1 MELFKVSDVS
11 IDIPFEITYSCLI
24 HEEVY
29 LASRDG
35 KVHRYS
41 LKRDDKQNES
51 SVELVLQ
58 ETYPLKNK
66 TVKKII
72 ILEKI
77 NVIVLLIENSLYF
90 VKNKKFQILTLI
102 NKNVSD
108 VFLNE
113 STKLDL
119 LLCTKKKFLL
129 YKYEV
134 VHHKGRKKA
143 NEKEKE
149 TEKETETETN
159 DGSFAL
165 FKEVACQEL
174 VLSLVWLE
182 NLLFLAIQKKYYLL
196 NIQNNEKVLLY
207 SHEFNQNYN
216 YITLVSPEEIFIV
229 CDSNIGVFY
238 DTKTWMPSL
247 KNPII
252 LSDHITHIN
261 VYQFFLY
268 SLHSTGH
275 INFYNIKNQQHVQ
288 TIQLTDHV
296 NEIINYS
303 SSYQSFSANK
313 HGPQKREQTEG
324 GQQTSTNI
332 YLINNKAL
340 KIICCVTLY
349 EYLKKCIHDNKVAK
363 GFSLIENYNF
373 ADELEKSNVLK
384 EYNKICGYFFF
395 QNLQFS
401 YAFLHFEKSDVN
413 VLFLLSLWSHYLPTK
428 WRSCFQ
434 MKTGSPME
442 ESLSSIFQFVLPPPT
457 TIEELINKKYNSY
470 TKRNKGFFIH
480 EKEAYSSATEN
491 EEQKIKAH
499 LLYVANSCLI
509 KYLLGQREN
518 FLRNKDRIPLT
529 STGNKTHKTETVETT
544 ENEIGTLHTHEVID
558 AILLKLMILNKYKN
572 YASFIYKTDS
582 LNERHHLEEYI
593 RFLEKRQEFISII
606 RVYLRVKQYQKVIE
620 LCSYFF
626 HFYDSFAKGE
636 QEVGM
641 HIGESSM
648 ERESKSDNEKG
659 SDRKERRE
667 PEWEWERKWKWEKEQ
682 QKENEKEY
690 LKECTIERKPQ
701 RENETEQREEETVK
715 GSLYEWL
722 KTMMKNI
729 HFKTNKK
736 NKMLK
741 ELYDIL
747 IVLNEKVH
755 LIKCDQRKIKN
766 LFQNAFPVLMKYNKT
781 RFFRF
786 LTSQNFVLSASEV
799 LRIFKNMEKQ
809 KTLPAGQIKNYMK
822 KYIVRYLKRDQSNRD
837 INTAFIEYY
846 VQSKEANILLRQKKV
861 LNFLKK
867 QLPLHVP
874 YLINLIHGEEWN
886 LAKVALLG
894 KIHLHYDSLEI
905 LVKRSLRMCELYCYH
920 YNKVLFPLFEKLDDA
935 SYEGVYMDIFNGDR
949 NVYRKLISNDR
960 SSTNRCPTSK
970 EEESGKE
977 RKGNKRDE
985 KKEEAKGKKEREKEG
1000 EQENSNED
1008 EEGEEKNEDIIGYRL
1023 KKKEKKEDAYL
1034 NSLLRRESDYHQFC
1048 HVQMN
1053 RNMLTKMKKGMNSN
1067 YKREQRNRKKTLG
1080 KRDAIS
1086 SFKKSEDLMNV
1097 SSKVEW
1103 QNDSTDFM
1111 MKLLNDEESESSEDI
1126 DNDDIINT
1134 NIKDSEHSSTED
1146 SSESVISDDITEE
1159 NTSEDMDDNCSVDH
1173 LEKPNK
1179 KNGAEKQKGKKK
1191 NKNKKRSRTKDSEY
1205 YKKKA
1210 QTKMDILHNFG
1221 VYKSVRKKS
1230 PGLLFLLIKVLMD
1243 YYNKSEVT
1251 EEEKKESYKQ
1261 KVLYILNKHCIHED
1275 FDSFYLFTLI
1285 PEEWK
1290 INEIA
1295 DFVLFQLKKKTHTLM
1310 NMQVYHNLVKSQFLN
1325 ISYEMIKQK
1334 EQKVIMKDD
1343 TLCRVCNKPILGK
1356 AFVFYSDEIFLHLSC
1371 LSKYEDKG
1379 RYVGL

>member
-11 IDIPFEITYSCLI
+11 INIPFEITYSCLTR
-24 HEEVY
+24 EEVY
-29 LASRDG
+29 LSSRDG
-35 KVHRYS
+35 KVHKYI
-41 LKRDDKQNES
+41 LKRNDKQNENT
-51 SVELVLQ
+51 VELVFQ

-66 TVKKII
+66 TVNKII

-134 VHHKGRKKA
+134 VHHKGRNKT

-149 TEKETETETN
+149 TETDID
-159 DGSFAL
+159 DGNFIL
-165 FKEVACQEL
+165 FSEVPFQEP

-196 NIQNNEKVLLY
+196 NLKDNEKVLLY
-207 SHEFNQNYN
+207 NHEFNQNYKH
-216 YITLVSPEEIFIV
+216 ITLVSPEEIFIV

-252 LSDHITHIN
+252 LSEHITHIN

-275 INFYNIKNQQHVQ
+275 INFYNVKNQQLVQ
-288 TIQLTDHV
+288 TIQLTDPVH
-296 NEIINYS
+296 EIINYTN
-303 SSYQSFSANK
+303 SYQSFSAK
-313 HGPQKREQTEG
+313 GYGSQKREHKEA
-324 GQQTSTNI
+324 GQQMSTTM
-332 YLINNKAL
+332 YLINNKVL

-349 EYLKKCIHDNKVAK
+349 EYLKKCVNDNKVAK

-373 ADELEKSNVLK
+373 NDELEKSNVLK

-413 VLFLLSLWSHYLPTK
+413 VLFLLSFWSHYLPTK
-428 WRSCFQ
+428 WRSCFEI
-434 MKTGSPME
+434 KKDSPIE
-442 ESLSSIFQFVLPPPT
+442 ESVSSIFQFVLPPPT
-457 TIEELINKKYNSY
+457 TIEELINKNYNSY
-470 TKRNKGFFIH
+470 TKRNKGFFIQ
-480 EKEAYSSATEN
+480 EKETYSSTTGN
-491 EEQKIKAH
+491 EEQKMKTH

-509 KYLLGQREN
+509 KYLLKQREH
-518 FLRNKDRIPLT
+518 FFRNKDHILFT
-529 STGNKTHKTETVETT
+529 SARTTETIEKMETT
-544 ENEIGTLHTHEVID
+544 ENEMETLHTHMVID
-558 AILLKLMILNKYKN
+558 AILLKLMILNKCKN
-572 YASFIYKTDS
+572 YKSFIYKTDS

-593 RFLEKRQEFISII
+593 QFLEKKQEFISII
-606 RVYLRVKQYQKVIE
+606 YVYLRVKQYQKVIE

-626 HFYDSFAKGE
+626 YLYDSFAKGE
-636 QEVGM
+636 QEAGM
-641 HIGESSM
+641 HIGKSIM
-648 ERESKSDNEKG
+648 ETESKSDNEKENH
-659 SDRKERRE
+659 RKERPIQE
-667 PEWEWERKWKWEKEQ
+667 WKWEEEQ
-682 QKENEKEY
+682 QKEKEKEY
-690 LKECTIERKPQ
+690 LKEYVIERDSESE
-701 RENETEQREEETVK
+701 REKWGKENVK
-715 GSLYEWL
+715 SCSYEWL
-722 KTMMKNI
+722 KTIMKSI
-729 HFKTNKK
+729 YLKTNKK

-755 LIKCDQRKIKN
+755 LINCDQRKIKK
-766 LFQNAFPVLMKYNKT
+766 LFENAFPILMKYNKT

-786 LTSQNFVLSASEV
+786 LTSQNFVLNASEI
-799 LRIFKNMEKQ
+799 LLIFKNIEKQ
-809 KTLPAGQIKNYMK
+809 KILPSGQIKKYMK
-822 KYIVRYLKRDQSNRD
+822 KYIVQYLKRDQSNRD

-846 VQSKEANILLRQKKV
+846 IQSKEINILIRQKKV
-861 LNFLKK
+861 LKFLKK
-867 QLPLHVP
+867 QLPLHVS
-874 YLINLIHGEEWN
+874 YLIDLIHGEEWN

-905 LVKRSLRMCELYCYH
+905 LVKKSLRMCELYCYH
-920 YNKVLFPLFEKLDDA
+920 YNKVLLPLFEKMDDTTF
-935 SYEGVYMDIFNGDR
+935 EGVYMDIFNGDR
-949 NVYRKLISNDR
+949 NAYKKLI
-960 SSTNRCPTSK
+960 TNNVSFTNGCYTFK
-970 EEESGKE
+970 VEESRKE
-977 RKGNKRDE
+977 RKE
-985 KKEEAKGKKEREKEG
+985 KKGRKKEREQEKEQAKKEEK
-1000 EQENSNED
+1000 EQENCNED
-1008 EEGEEKNEDIIGYRL
+1008 EEGKEKNEDINYDRL

-1053 RNMLTKMKKGMNSN
+1053 RNMLTKMKKGMNAN
-1067 YKREQRNRKKTLG
+1067 HKREQRNRKKTWG
-1080 KRDAIS
+1080 KGDTIS
-1086 SFKKSEDLMNV
+1086 SVTKNEELMND
-1097 SSKVEW
+1097 SSKFEW
-1103 QNDSTDFM
+1103 KNDSTDFM

-1126 DNDDIINT
+1126 DNDEIINT
-1134 NIKDSEHSSTED
+1134 NIKDTEYSSTED
-1146 SSESVISDDITEE
+1146 STESVSSDDITEE
-1159 NTSEDMDDNCSVDH
+1159 NTSEDINDNSSIDN
-1173 LEKPNK
+1173 LGKSNK
-1179 KNGAEKQKGKKK
+1179 RNEAEKEKGEKG
-1191 NKNKKRSRTKDSEY
+1191 NKKRSKTQDPKY
-1205 YKKKA
+1205 YKKKT

-1221 VYKSVRKKS
+1221 VYKNVKRKS
-1230 PGLLFLLIKVLMD
+1230 PGLFFLLIKVLMD
-1243 YYNKSEVT
+1243 YYSKSQLT
-1251 EEEKKESYKQ
+1251 QKKESYKQ
-1261 KVLYILNKHCIHED
+1261 KILYILNKHCIHED
-1275 FDSFYLFTLI
+1275 FDSFYLFPLI
-1285 PEEWK
+1285 PEVWK

-1334 EQKVIMKDD
+1334 EQKVILKDD
-1343 TLCRVCNKPILGK
+1343 TLCRVCNKPILGN
-1356 AFVFYSDEIFLHLSC
+1356 AFVFYSNEIFLHLSC
-1371 LSKYEDKG
+1371 LSKYEKKG
-1379 RYVGL
+1379 PYVGL